1 MKLFRK
7 KYKTPTDINPIIFR
21 ALTRC
26 KAGMQ
31 RLAEWLQ
38 RKTIHYSSRKLK
50 LLLLLF
56 CFAFFGESLLLIYY
70 GVNSNQSKYYFV
82 TPIHIV
88 PLLKEKVYQ
97 PTISRK
103 EYDRIHAFKKYV
115 DSLQGTSAGKLKSDS
130 LLFNR
135 PYLMDTINLLENI
148 YYEQQANSK

>member
-1 MKLFRK
+1 MKLFQN
-7 KYKTPTDINPIIFR
+7 KYKKPREIHPIIVR

-26 KAGMQ
+26 KAGLQ
-31 RLAEWLQ
+31 RLAAWLQ
-38 RKTIHYSSRKLK
+38 QKTIYYSPRKLK

-56 CFAFFGESLLLIYY
+56 CFAFLSESLLLIYY

-103 EYDRIHAFKKYV
+103 EYNRFHAFKKYV